1 MGSHRATLL
10 PSELRAFALRL
21 ACAAG
26 LLGGLM
32 SGLGHHVA
40 HAPRCATP
48 TACFAH
54 SLAAGAT
61 TYGWRLAAGL
71 TAGLVVGLV
80 AGRLGTLVVE
90 RAAPGAPR

>member
-26 LLGGLM
+26 LLGGLL

-40 HAPRCATP
+40 AAHCATAQ
-48 TACFAH
+48 ACFAH
-54 SLAAGAT
+54 GVTTAAT

-71 TAGLVVGLV
+71 AAGLVVGLG
-80 AGRLGTLVVE
+80 AGRL
-90 RAAPGAPR
+90 AAHSAHAPAQTD